1 MDIYALASKTFVAI
15 YIGLACTLSITDP
28 ISACDM
34 IPGKNR
40 LVTDCAMAEP
50 INTV

>member
-1 MDIYALASKTFVAI
+1 
-15 YIGLACTLSITDP
+15 
-28 ISACDM
+28 M

-50 INTV
+50 INAVQMRIIENILIA